1 MQVIDMSKLNRYLL
15 SIENLKAM
23 YKDGLIDAKD
33 YQKAESFLAKKYCI
47 KKVSLYRAN
56 DLMQTGIRCVRV
68 DSAIDFIRVWMS
80 CSKEM
85 RLLKLPFVE

>member
-56 DLMQTGIRCVRV
+56 DLINIPFRV
-68 DSAIDFIRVWMS
+68 MYIHGK
-80 CSKEM
+80 KEV
-85 RLLKLPFVE
+85 KSNETS

>member
-1 MQVIDMSKLNRYLL
+1 MSKLNRYLL

-33 YQKAESFLAKKYCI
+33 YQKAESFLTKKYCI

-56 DLMQTGIRCVRV
+56 DLINTPFRV
-68 DSAIDFIRVWMS
+68 MYIHGK
-80 CSKEM
+80 KEV
-85 RLLKLPFVE
+85 KSNETS

>member
-1 MQVIDMSKLNRYLL
+1 MSKLNRYLL

-47 KKVSLYRAN
+47 KKVSLYRTN
-56 DLMQTGIRCVRV
+56 DLINTPFRV
-68 DSAIDFIRVWMS
+68 MYIHGK
-80 CSKEM
+80 KEV
-85 RLLKLPFVE
+85 KSNETS

>member
-15 SIENLKAM
+15 SIENLISM

-33 YQKAESFLAKKYCI
+33 YQKAELFLAKKYCI

-56 DLMQTGIRCVRV
+56 DLINNSFRAMYIHGK
-68 DSAIDFIRVWMS
+68 
-80 CSKEM
+80 KEV
-85 RLLKLPFVE
+85 KINETS